1 MASEDKDFMYDE
13 FEDEQEDDS
22 SWFRGQS
29 RVPEDEEVDDE
40 FPESDEEY
48 EEEEDEEE
56 ELEESDEFVDEE
68 DDEEEEY
75 DDESEDSEDE
85 EEHQRS
91 RKSSKKK
98 KKRRHKRHG
107 ITRVYGVMIM
117 LTLIFVISITLAIGI
132 IEIGKD
138 MLGIDG
144 TETLVV
150 FNIPDGATTTD
161 IAESL
166 AQNGII
172 RIPKAFIYFS
182 KLSNSDSKYIAG
194 DHEVSSS
201 MAYETIISEL
211 TGTAMQAQDVEVV
224 DVMFPEG
231 CTLVQAAQRLQ
242 DAEVCDGQKFLFYFN
257 QGNLGYKFE
266 EHLSQNNS
274 SLKFMRMEGY
284 LFPDTYTF
292 YKEMEPDS
300 VCQKI
305 YVNFDSKWTQEMY
318 DRIEELDTTLD
329 EVITL
334 ASIVQAES
342 ADVEEMS
349 KIASVFWN
357 RLKNP
362 AEFGGRLQSDPTRKY
377 VEQTIKPN
385 IDLSN
390 QQMYDAYDTYV
401 CKGLPAGAIG
411 NPGMEAINAVLW
423 PANTKYYYFY
433 ANIDTGKTYFART
446 LEEHNENIEKVKQEQ
461 EEAASAEEDN

>member
-1 MASEDKDFMYDE
+1 MASKDKEMMYDDE

-22 SWFRGQS
+22 SWFKGQS
-29 RVPEDEEVDDE
+29 TIPETKENSVEDSEEPDEEGLEEAEEFDE
-40 FPESDEEY
+40 S
-48 EEEEDEEE
+48 E
-56 ELEESDEFVDEE
+56 ELEESDESE
-68 DDEEEEY
+68 
-75 DDESEDSEDE
+75 ESEEPKK
-85 EEHQRS
+85 
-91 RKSSKKK
+91 KSKKSAKKPKKKK
-98 KKRRHKRHG
+98 KKRRHKTHRSA
-107 ITRVYGVMIM
+107 RVYGVLIM

-144 TETLVV
+144 TETLIV
-150 FNIPDGATTTD
+150 FNIPEGATTTS
-161 IAESL
+161 IADSL

-172 RIPKAFIYFS
+172 RIPKAFVYFS
-182 KLSNSDSKYIAG
+182 RLSDADSKYIAG

-201 MAYETIISEL
+201 MAYETIINEL
-211 TGTAMQAQDVEVV
+211 TGTAMSSNVEVV

-231 CTLVQAAQRLQ
+231 CTLVQAAEKLQ
-242 DAEVCDGQKFLFYFN
+242 EMEVCDGQKFLFYFN

-266 EHLSQNNS
+266 EYLPQNNS
-274 SLKFMRMEGY
+274 SLKFMKMEGY

-292 YKEMEPDS
+292 YKDMEPDS

-305 YVNFDSKWTQEMY
+305 YVNFDSKMTQEMY

-334 ASIVQAES
+334 ASMVQAEA
-342 ADVEEMS
+342 ADVEDMT

-357 RLKNP
+357 RLNNP
-362 AEFGGRLQSDPTRKY
+362 EEFGGRLQSDPTKKY

-401 CKGLPAGAIG
+401 CKGLPAGAIN
-411 NPGMEAINAVLW
+411 NPGIAAINAVLW
-423 PANTKYYYFY
+423 PAKTRYFYFY
-433 ANIDTGKTYFART
+433 ANIDTGKTYFAKT

-461 EEAASAEEDN
+461 EEAAAAAAAAEEEEEE